1 MEIFSSPYRFEILN
15 TASHLDEG
23 CLQREMFPLE
33 AERLAS
39 RSAVIFAEAYTRLF
53 CS

>member
-1 MEIFSSPYRFEILN
+1 MGISPSPYRFEILN

-23 CLQREMFPLE
+23 CLQREIFPLE
-33 AERLAS
+33 AETLAS
-39 RSAVIFAEAYTRLF
+39 RSAVIFAGAYTRLF